1 MKVWCDACTGKQ
13 VRYVVAIAR
22 HLRRLGH
29 EVILTT
35 RKHPDTLALAK
46 LLGEPFIAVGK
57 YDPSSRLSRLKES
70 LKRQLTFCEMFKE
83 NAPNVAI
90 SHGSVELCRTAFGLG
105 VPIIST
111 YDTPHA
117 EAVNRLTLPLVD
129 FLVVSKAIPKR
140 YVQRYGVKKVFQF
153 EGVDEVAWIK
163 DFKPITEYDYGKP
176 LIVVRQFEA
185 KAAYAEGKIDITE
198 ELARKLTSLGKV
210 VFLPRYGRRPRK
222 GLIVPESFVDSASL
236 VAQADLV
243 VGVGGTLLR
252 EAALQGTPAIAVS
265 IMKRLHVN
273 DYLSKKGF
281 PLFTVK
287 PSKALT
293 YAKKLLGKKRD
304 VKDLLEKL
312 ESPINVIEKII
323 RSLTNSHH
331 KNFSFRT

>member
-1 MKVWCDACTGKQ
+1 MKVWCDACTGKH
-13 VRYVVAIAR
+13 VRYGVAIAR

-29 EVILTT
+29 KVVLTT

-46 LLGEPFIAVGK
+46 LLGEPFIVVGE
-57 YDPSSRLSRLKES
+57 YDPSSRFSRLRES
-70 LKRQLTFCEMFKE
+70 VKRHLEFCEMFGE

-117 EAVNRLTLPLVD
+117 EAVNKLTIPLVD
-129 FLVVSKAIPKR
+129 FVVVSKAIPKR
-140 YVQRYGVKKVFQF
+140 YVLEYGIKNVFQF

-163 DFKPITEYDYGKP
+163 DFKPTTEYDYGKP

-198 ELARKLTSLGKV
+198 ELARKMASLGKV
-210 VFLPRYGRRPRK
+210 VFLPRYDRHPRK
-222 GLIVPESFVDSASL
+222 GLIVPKSFVDSASL
-236 VAQADLV
+236 AAQADLV

-265 IMKRLHVN
+265 IMKRIHVN
-273 DYLSKKGF
+273 DYLARKGF

-293 YAKKLLGKKRD
+293 HARKLLGKKRD
-304 VKDLLEKL
+304 VKDLLGNL
-312 ESPINVIEKII
+312 ESPLNVIAEII
-323 RSLTNSHH
+323 KKEL
-331 KNFSFRT
+331 